1 MGILSPILQTISNNH
16 GSVAM
21 ACVLPGSLSNTK
33 KPASPSTNLHEVA
46 ILESSVAFLLFTG
59 MTSQE
64 PWECG
69 FRCFRFQLAGS
80 FSFRNLGLVTGP
92 VGAFCRV
99 KTGIGCPFSAA
110 MRIASTSPVRWEVRD
125 VRNGRLAIASINDYS
140 ILQSSTCIH
149 WHRELSWRMQGW
161 TTR

>member
-1 MGILSPILQTISNNH
+1 
-16 GSVAM
+16 M

-46 ILESSVAFLLFTG
+46 ILESSVAFLLFTKFIG

-125 VRNGRLAIASINDYS
+125 VRNGRLASINDCDV
-140 ILQSSTCIH
+140 IHLHQLAPRTLLENARVDHPVNMASSAKPY
-149 WHRELSWRMQGW
+149 LASSM
-161 TTR
+161 